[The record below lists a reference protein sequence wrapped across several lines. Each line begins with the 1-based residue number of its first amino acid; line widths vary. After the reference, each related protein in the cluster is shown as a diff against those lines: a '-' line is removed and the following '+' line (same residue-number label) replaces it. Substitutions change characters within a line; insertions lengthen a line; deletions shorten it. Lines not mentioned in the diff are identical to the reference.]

1 MCYVFEEENYLI
13 TGRGE
18 EKDMTFRLRFKKWE
32 RKSDIPPTPGNEEGS
47 EQRECLTYIF
57 LKNNYFFIK

>member
-13 TGRGE
+13 MGRGE

-47 EQRECLTYIF
+47 E
-57 LKNNYFFIK
+57 